1 MRTFKDAVS
10 ADVANV
16 FLNMDEFADRHNLNG
31 RDVICLVD
39 TDMTDPA
46 KERVNKSLEGVF
58 VNSITVYVKP
68 DDLERRPVER
78 ELLYLDGEMYFVQ
91 TVSSEMGLLV
101 ITAEVHG
108 Q

>member
-1 MRTFKDAVS
+1 MRSFKDAVS
-10 ADVANV
+10 ADAANV

-31 RDVICLVD
+31 RDVVCLVD

-46 KERVNKSLEGVF
+46 KVMVNKKLEGVF

-68 DDLERRPVER
+68 GDLERRPVEG
-78 ELLYLDGEMYFVQ
+78 EPLYLDDEMYFVK